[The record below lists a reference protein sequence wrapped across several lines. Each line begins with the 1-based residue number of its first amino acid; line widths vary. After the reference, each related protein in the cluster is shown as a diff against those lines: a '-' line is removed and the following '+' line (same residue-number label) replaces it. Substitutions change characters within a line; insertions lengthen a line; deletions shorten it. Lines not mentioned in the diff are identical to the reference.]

1 MNIPY
6 MGFDTGYLGQTV
18 NELNYELESHYNF
31 LYSIK
36 RPLRYCYFVDI
47 LYVT

>member
-6 MGFDTGYLGQTV
+6 MSFTGYLGQTD

-36 RPLRYCYFVDI
+36 RALSHVIPQSGVQ
-47 LYVT
+47 